1 MLVFWQFHCV
11 HLVCVLSLL
20 LFVTTGQSNTVQTE
34 TSSSEW
40 EESEAQHPRTEAG
53 DIFTFFFIQEG
64 CTLHI
69 FIGYK
74 SKDSLQQHILYLT
87 HFLNVIDLF
96 STFTGEDPQRE
107 GGQA

>member
-53 DIFTFFFIQEG
+53 DIFTFFLFKKGAHFIFLLVTNQK
-64 CTLHI
+64 T
-69 FIGYK
+69 
-74 SKDSLQQHILYLT
+74 LQQHILCLT
-87 HFLNVIDLF
+87 HFLSVIDLF